1 VLNKQL
7 FCRFKRDLPF
17 LTLSPLKMEELNLEP
32 MVVLFHDA
40 ISDDD
45 IQRLKDATIPYVSKS
60 IQEFQFFSRS

>member
-1 VLNKQL
+1 
-7 FCRFKRDLPF
+7 
-17 LTLSPLKMEELNLEP
+17 MEELNLEP